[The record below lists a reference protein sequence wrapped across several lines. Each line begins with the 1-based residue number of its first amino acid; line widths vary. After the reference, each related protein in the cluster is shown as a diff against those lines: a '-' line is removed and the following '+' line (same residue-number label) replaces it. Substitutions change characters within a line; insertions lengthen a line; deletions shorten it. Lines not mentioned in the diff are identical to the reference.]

1 MATQKIK
8 VGDEVIALAGKDKGR
23 TGNVKKLIKDKNR
36 KVIKVLVEG
45 INMMK
50 KHVRPNPELGEK
62 GGVVSMEAALDVS
75 NVAVYNPVA
84 KKGDRIG
91 IKTLEDGKK
100 VRYFKSNGEIVDI

>member
-45 INMMK
+45 RSRARLKGMPEAEDYLVGSFEDCEANTESNNEIDALMRSILNRFENYVKSHK
-50 KHVRPNPELGEK
+50 KSR
-62 GGVVSMEAALDVS
+62 
-75 NVAVYNPVA
+75 
-84 KKGDRIG
+84 KK
-91 IKTLEDGKK
+91 
-100 VRYFKSNGEIVDI
+100 